1 MDGPWCVT
9 ADNTDNPG
17 YKILTGMILTTT
29 SPGCNPL
36 YQIGRLT
43 AIDTFNFNC
52 FFLKANVTGTLNLIW
67 KKVWNNINY
76 FWFNFEIFDWF
87 EFLFIVTWDSNPHLF
102 FITILTFCVAMPM
115 MLFNSNT
122 DIFIILSLILSYTYI
137 FLSIS
142 FLSRPY
148 Y

>member
-1 MDGPWCVT
+1 MDLDASRQTTPTTQVT
-9 ADNTDNPG
+9 KYLRGAGRP
-17 YKILTGMILTTT
+17 LILTTT

-76 FWFNFEIFDWF
+76 FWFNFEIFW
-87 EFLFIVTWDSNPHLF
+87 
-102 FITILTFCVAMPM
+102 
-115 MLFNSNT
+115 
-122 DIFIILSLILSYTYI
+122 LILVFIHSNLRFKST
-137 FLSIS
+137 S
-142 FLSRPY
+142 FLHHYSNILFCY
-148 Y
+148 AYDALQAQTLTSS